1 MFNQKIVK
9 QRYTDIIEDKINY
22 PIVLEAIEAKIDES
36 DIFYIKLK
44 SRMKKVFTSYANDVI
59 DLTTVLGFYNII
71 RNLKSPMMDKLT
83 FLNNLK
89 DFNIVNKI
97 FDDIIA

>member
-1 MFNQKIVK
+1 
-9 QRYTDIIEDKINY
+9 
-22 PIVLEAIEAKIDES
+22 
-36 DIFYIKLK
+36 
-44 SRMKKVFTSYANDVI
+44 MKKVFTSYANDVI